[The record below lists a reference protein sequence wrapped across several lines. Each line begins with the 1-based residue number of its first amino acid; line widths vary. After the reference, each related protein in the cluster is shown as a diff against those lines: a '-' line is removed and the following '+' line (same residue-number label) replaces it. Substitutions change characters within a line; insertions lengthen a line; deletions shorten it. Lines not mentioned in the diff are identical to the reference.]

1 MVASIP
7 MREIKLT
14 GREATV
20 IRHLGF
26 AGGMSGEELFER
38 ARLEPEDLVDVLNG
52 LLSVGYVENNPYAEP
67 TSLETFRAA
76 EWETNPSFVQELKNA
91 LRRSR

>member
-1 MVASIP
+1 

-20 IRHLGF
+20 IRQIGF
-26 AGGMSGEELFER
+26 AGGLSGEELLER
-38 ARLEPEDLVDVLNG
+38 ARLEEEDLVDVLNG
-52 LLSVGYVENNPYAEP
+52 LLSAGYIENNPYTDT
-67 TSLETFRAA
+67 TSIETFRAS
-76 EWETNPSFVQELKNA
+76 EWETNPSFVQELKNS